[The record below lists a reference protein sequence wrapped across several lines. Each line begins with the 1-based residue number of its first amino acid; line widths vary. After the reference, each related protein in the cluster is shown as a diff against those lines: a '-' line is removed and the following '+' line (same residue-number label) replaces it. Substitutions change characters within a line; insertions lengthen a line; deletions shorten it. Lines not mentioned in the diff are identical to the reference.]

1 MLNNYQYFLVLA
13 RSTSIS
19 QAAEELNAETYT
31 WVKLKT
37 LHVGFET
44 IFWFDGSWECDFNLK
59 DFHILDDGMDVDP
72 NWYDLWVSARY
83 EDGTLYV
90 DRLALRRIAPPSD
103 GKKK

>member
-1 MLNNYQYFLVLA
+1 
-13 RSTSIS
+13 
-19 QAAEELNAETYT
+19 
-31 WVKLKT
+31 
-37 LHVGFET
+37 
-44 IFWFDGSWECDFNLK
+44 
-59 DFHILDDGMDVDP
+59 MDVDP

>member
-1 MLNNYQYFLVLA
+1 
-13 RSTSIS
+13 
-19 QAAEELNAETYT
+19 
-31 WVKLKT
+31 VKLKT

-90 DRLALRRIAPPSD
+90 DRLALRRIQPPK
-103 GKKK
+103 GK